1 VHEMN
6 ALGVDSGPCG
16 GATLA
21 GTRNALADPELRAAL
36 GIDSS
41 STVVLINTEG
51 FSANPLPEESA

>member
-1 VHEMN
+1 LNV
-6 ALGVDSGPCG
+6 LGVDSGPCG

-21 GTRNALADPELRAAL
+21 GLRNALGDTALRAAL
-36 GIDSS
+36 GIDAS